1 MLRWIFKMSLYVP
14 LPLFFGLCLVL
25 LVLMLLSFKLNG
37 ISGIITALLATFL
50 SFYNSQIIINGQV
63 IQNIGGIDDS
73 GAIIQGVTVIQVP
86 ALTYVFM
93 FIGLVMAALTIY
105 HVYLE
110 FQFKKKSGDV
120 ELDF

>member
-1 MLRWIFKMSLYVP
+1 MLA
-14 LPLFFGLCLVL
+14 
-25 LVLMLLSFKLNG
+25 SFKISG

-73 GAIIQGVTVIQVP
+73 GAIIQGVTTIHIP
-86 ALTYVFM
+86 ALTYVFL
-93 FIGLVMAALTIY
+93 FIGLVMAATTIY
-105 HVYLE
+105 HIYLE
-110 FQFKKKSGDV
+110 FQFNKKNGDV

>member
-1 MLRWIFKMSLYVP
+1 MSLYVP

-25 LVLMLLSFKLNG
+25 IILMLLSFKLNR

-73 GAIIQGVTVIQVP
+73 GAIIQGVTAIHIP
-86 ALTYVFM
+86 ALTYVFL
-93 FIGLVMAALTIY
+93 FIGLVMAATTIY
-105 HVYLE
+105 HIYLE
-110 FQFKKKSGDV
+110 FQFNKKSGDV

>member
-1 MLRWIFKMSLYVP
+1 MSMYVP
-14 LPLFFGLCLVL
+14 LSLFFGLCIVL
-25 LVLMLLSFKLNG
+25 LVLMLLSFILSG
-37 ISGIITALLATFL
+37 IPGIITSFISTFL

-86 ALTYVFM
+86 ALTYVFV
-93 FIGLVMAALTIY
+93 FVGVVMAALTIY
-105 HVYLE
+105 YIYDEVQY
-110 FQFKKKSGDV
+110 KKESGDI